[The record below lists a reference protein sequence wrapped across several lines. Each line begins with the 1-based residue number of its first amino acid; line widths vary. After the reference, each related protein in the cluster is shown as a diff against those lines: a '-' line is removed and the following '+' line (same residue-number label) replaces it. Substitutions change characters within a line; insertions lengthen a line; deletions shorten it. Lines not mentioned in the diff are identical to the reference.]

1 MLKDLYH
8 HKLGDL
14 ASYYG
19 IDTSGSHR
27 TLKDVKMTLAVFY
40 KLQEELLNQFGTF
53 ARFYASFSYEPTSA
67 RNITATFS
75 QEDSKSIFYHKHVVI
90 TGTLEGIT
98 RREAIQ
104 YLCNIGASIE
114 DQVTIKTDYLIVG
127 KQRSHL
133 RKSMKLRMAKNLKI
147 EGFGIQLVSD
157 TIFLKELNRSKN
169 RNKKISNK

>member
-8 HKLGDL
+8 HKLGD
-14 ASYYG
+14 
-19 IDTSGSHR
+19 DTSGSHR

-98 RREAIQ
+98 RREAIHI
-104 YLCNIGASIE
+104 YVIS
-114 DQVTIKTDYLIVG
+114 
-127 KQRSHL
+127 
-133 RKSMKLRMAKNLKI
+133 
-147 EGFGIQLVSD
+147 
-157 TIFLKELNRSKN
+157 ELL
-169 RNKKISNK
+169 